1 MTNGTDLAVEKIVYM
16 DVPFDEL
23 TRRITGRRTYKN
35 VEKSTTS
42 IQNHLKLKV
51 YVMFAVVN

>member
-23 TRRITGRRTYKN
+23 TRRITGRRTCKN
-35 VEKSTTS
+35 CGEIYNIYSKPTKVERC
-42 IQNHLKLKV
+42 
-51 YVMFAVVN
+51 M